1 VDGYQEV
8 EVIGVRVE
16 MPSNAPIVLVRPI
29 AGGALLPIWIGPNE
43 AAAIAMAQQGVAAP
57 RPLTHDLFV
66 ATLLQL
72 GTPLQSVRITRLEE
86 GVFFAELD
94 LQGQSVDA
102 RPSDAIALALRAGV
116 PILLAD
122 EVLAEAGV
130 APDPEDDVDEVE
142 QFREFLDTVTPQ
154 DFQ

>member
-1 VDGYQEV
+1 V
-8 EVIGVRVE
+8 GVRVE

-29 AGGALLPIWIGPNE
+29 TGGALLPIWIGPNE

-57 RPLTHDLFV
+57 RPLTHDLFI

-72 GTPLQSVRITRLEE
+72 GTPLEEVRITRLDE
-86 GVFFAELD
+86 GVFFAELVVGA
-94 LQGQSVDA
+94 QAVDA

-130 APDPEDDVDEVE
+130 APDPDEEVDEVE
-142 QFREFLDTVTPQ
+142 QFREFLDTITPQ

>member
-1 VDGYQEV
+1 V
-8 EVIGVRVE
+8 GVRVE

-29 AGGALLPIWIGPNE
+29 TGGALLPIWIGPNE

-57 RPLTHDLFV
+57 RPLTHDLFI

-72 GTPLQSVRITRLEE
+72 GTPLESVRITRLDE
-86 GVFFAELD
+86 GVFFAELVVGA
-94 LQGQSVDA
+94 QAVDA

-130 APDPEDDVDEVE
+130 APDPDEEVDEVE
-142 QFREFLDTVTPQ
+142 QFREFLDTITPQ

>member
-1 VDGYQEV
+1 V
-8 EVIGVRVE
+8 GVRVE

-29 AGGALLPIWIGPNE
+29 TGGALLPIWIGPNE

-57 RPLTHDLFV
+57 RPLTHDLFI
-66 ATLLQL
+66 ATLIQL
-72 GTPLQSVRITRLEE
+72 GTPLDSVRITRLEE
-86 GVFFAELD
+86 GVFYAELV
-94 LQGQSVDA
+94 LGEQAVDA

-116 PILLAD
+116 PILLSD

-130 APDPEDDVDEVE
+130 APDPDEEVDEVE

>member
-1 VDGYQEV
+1 MDGYQEV

-72 GTPLQSVRITRLEE
+72 GTPLLSVRITRLEE

-122 EVLAEAGV
+122 DVLEEAGV

-142 QFREFLDTVTPQ
+142 QFREFLDSVTPQ